1 MKGRKWEILKN
12 IGIAVVCLCVVSYC
26 VFHLS
31 SFFDEEIGTIVVGPT
46 TEKTVTTLSGYVF
59 RDAQLVYPEN
69 YDGAVDYLVRDG
81 EKVSAG
87 TKLAVV
93 YAEGGDSSVND
104 IITVL
109 DEQID
114 LLQKTTEQRVSV
126 SSITSL
132 RKSASDAYYAIMKQL
147 AAGRDIAFSSEQ
159 EKLLVTLNSIAK
171 ITDEEFS
178 IKDTLDALVK
188 TRTELL
194 GAGGESET
202 VETEKSGYFYTS
214 VDGYESSFT
223 GEAAQKLD
231 RKGFLSL
238 FESPRASESANKSI
252 GKMSYNS
259 TWYFAAE
266 VDALESAQF
275 LEGQRYTVEFTSGGQ
290 FEVRMTVERVL
301 VDEGEKTAVIVLSTN
316 ILPDGFNFRRQT
328 AKIVVSSISGIYVP
342 RAAVRREGFERV
354 VYILKGSVVR
364 MRHIDIIYEGSDYY
378 IVRENVED
386 DEKNYLSS
394 NELLIVK
401 GSKLFD
407 GRILG

>member
-1 MKGRKWEILKN
+1 
-12 IGIAVVCLCVVSYC
+12 
-26 VFHLS
+26 
-31 SFFDEEIGTIVVGPT
+31 
-46 TEKTVTTLSGYVF
+46 
-59 RDAQLVYPEN
+59 
-69 YDGAVDYLVRDG
+69 
-81 EKVSAG
+81 
-87 TKLAVV
+87 
-93 YAEGGDSSVND
+93 
-104 IITVL
+104 
-109 DEQID
+109 
-114 LLQKTTEQRVSV
+114 
-126 SSITSL
+126 
-132 RKSASDAYYAIMKQL
+132 
-147 AAGRDIAFSSEQ
+147 
-159 EKLLVTLNSIAK
+159 
-171 ITDEEFS
+171 
-178 IKDTLDALVK
+178 
-188 TRTELL
+188 
-194 GAGGESET
+194 
-202 VETEKSGYFYTS
+202 
-214 VDGYESSFT
+214 
-223 GEAAQKLD
+223 
-231 RKGFLSL
+231 
-238 FESPRASESANKSI
+238 
-252 GKMSYNS
+252 MSYNS

-266 VDALESAQF
+266 VDALEAAQF

-316 ILPDGFNFRRQT
+316 ILPDGFDFRRQT